1 MTTER
6 IQKSLANAG
15 VGSRRQIERMIQEGR
30 IVVNGELVQLGQ
42 KVSPTDRIMV
52 DGKRVMLDDDV
63 PVRQVLAYHKPVGE
77 ITGQRDPHGRPS
89 VFDNLPNPASGRWI
103 VVGRLDI
110 NTCGLLLFT
119 TDGNLANKLMH
130 PSNQLQRE
138 YAVRVLGKVTEDT
151 LKQLTKGVELEDG
164 MARFKGIKEG
174 GGEGANRW
182 FRVVLTEGR
191 QREVRRMW
199 EAVDC
204 KVSRLIRVRFGN
216 IDLEKSLRPG
226 KTRLLTD
233 GEMTRLY
240 TLAGLTRSDAHT
252 TDDEPKKR
260 DPNKKRE
267 SGKKHDP
274 EKKRSRRQFRR

>member
-1 MTTER
+1 MTAER

-30 IVVNGELVQLGQ
+30 IVVNGEIVQLGQ
-42 KVSPTDRIMV
+42 KVTSTDRIMV
-52 DGKRVMLDDDV
+52 DGKRVMLEEEAGA
-63 PVRQVLAYHKPVGE
+63 QEVLVYHKPVGE

-89 VFDNLPNPASGRWI
+89 VFDNLPEPTSGRWI

-119 TDGNLANKLMH
+119 TDGHLANKLMH
-130 PSNQLQRE
+130 PSNSLQRE
-138 YAVRVLGKVTEDT
+138 YAVRVLGKVDENT
-151 LKQLTKGVELEDG
+151 LKKLTTGVELEDG
-164 MARFKGIKEG
+164 MARFKNIKEG

-216 IDLEKSLRPG
+216 VNLEKSLRPG

-233 GEMTRLY
+233 GEMARLY
-240 TLAGLTRSDAHT
+240 TLAGLNRSDAQTSEPRT
-252 TDDEPKKR
+252 TDSRPRHTKKKR
-260 DPNKKRE
+260 PRKP
-267 SGKKHDP
+267 G
-274 EKKRSRRQFRR
+274 RR